1 MIVGIVGKPNV
12 GKSAFFRSLT
22 LAEVPSGNFPF
33 TTIEANK
40 AVGYVKV
47 KDPALDF
54 GKKSN
59 PRDGYVLGDFRF
71 IPIEIIDVAGLV
83 PGAHLGKGLGNKFL
97 DDLRQADVLIHII
110 DLSGSTNERGE
121 SVALNSYEP
130 KKDVLFLEEELNFW
144 FYNILKKNW
153 ASIEKKIKTNKMK
166 LELALETVLC
176 GLAINEDTIKKCLIK
191 LSLNNEN
198 IYEKLFDFA
207 VSIREISKPLIIAA
221 NKCDVLIDN
230 NLWKEN
236 LEKLKKDFPNH
247 FIIPVASEYEY
258 NLKKAS
264 KLSLL
269 NYVPGS
275 STFKVIDEKI
285 SFEQKKGLGKIS
297 SYLEIMKTTG
307 VQETLDKSVFEILK
321 LKPIFPGGSKL
332 EDNKGNVLPD
342 CFLMEEKATALD
354 FAFKLHTDFGKNFVQ
369 AINIKKKIPVSKE
382 SIYLQR

>member
-1 MIVGIVGKPNV
+1 MSGSN
-12 GKSAFFRSLT
+12 KSS
-22 LAEVPSGNFPF
+22 NI
-33 TTIEANK
+33 TTSTYISCC
-40 AVGYVKV
+40 V
-47 KDPALDF
+47 
-54 GKKSN
+54 
-59 PRDGYVLGDFRF
+59 
-71 IPIEIIDVAGLV
+71 V

-221 NKCDVLIDN
+221 NKC
-230 NLWKEN
+230 
-236 LEKLKKDFPNH
+236 
-247 FIIPVASEYEY
+247 
-258 NLKKAS
+258 
-264 KLSLL
+264 SL
-269 NYVPGS
+269 
-275 STFKVIDEKI
+275 
-285 SFEQKKGLGKIS
+285 
-297 SYLEIMKTTG
+297 
-307 VQETLDKSVFEILK
+307 
-321 LKPIFPGGSKL
+321 
-332 EDNKGNVLPD
+332 
-342 CFLMEEKATALD
+342 
-354 FAFKLHTDFGKNFVQ
+354 
-369 AINIKKKIPVSKE
+369 
-382 SIYLQR
+382 YLQEFFF